1 MTKLIAI
8 KDGKQIDLGV
18 CNVREPLHVMNETA
32 EPPKPI
38 SFECKFAMSKE
49 NEEALR
55 KLREDV
61 EKVQRAAMETFCKKV
76 DAAVEYI
83 LRNHVTPP
91 IKGEITK
98 GKVRWRGLQMV
109 WRNTEN
115 GQAFIGIRQ
124 RDTLITLDGKKIPFP
139 TPDGCRTGN
148 L

>member
-18 CNVREPLHVMNETA
+18 YNVREPLHVKNETA
-32 EPPKPI
+32 ETPKSI
-38 SFECKFAMSKE
+38 SFKCEFAMSKE
-49 NEEALR
+49 NDEALR
-55 KLREDV
+55 KLREDL
-61 EKVQRAAMETFCKKV
+61 EKIQWAAMDTFSKKV
-76 DAAVEYI
+76 DTAIEYI

-98 GKVRWRGLQMV
+98 GKVRWRGLQAV
-109 WRNTEN
+109 WHNTEN

-139 TPDGCRTGN
+139 TTQKREAK
-148 L
+148 